1 MMEIE
6 RPKIETANLSPDGRY
21 GKFVVEPL
29 ERGFGTTL
37 GNSLRRVLLSS
48 LPGVAV
54 TSYISQRA
62 AEAIY
67 TPEGKE
73 QVKATINYYME
84 NAHYMREKLQELGLK
99 VYGGEN
105 APYLWVKTPND
116 TPSWKFFEEMLYG
129 ASVVCTPGVGFGPS
143 GEGYI
148 RLTAFGE
155 HEDCKEAME
164 RIAKWLGK

>member
-1 MMEIE
+1 MKKRNSVKRQIPSIDDKELYEIYMRNHDE
-6 RPKIETANLSPDGRY
+6 CKKKIHKQID
-21 GKFVVEPL
+21 
-29 ERGFGTTL
+29 
-37 GNSLRRVLLSS
+37 
-48 LPGVAV
+48 
-54 TSYISQRA
+54 
-62 AEAIY
+62 
-67 TPEGKE
+67 
-73 QVKATINYYME
+73 YME
-84 NAHYMREKLQELGLK
+84 NAHFMRAELQKLGLR

-105 APYLWVKTPND
+105 APYLWVKTPNN

>member
-1 MMEIE
+1 MRCGYTNVPKNLKAKTLTGDEVALNPIWE
-6 RPKIETANLSPDGRY
+6 RRQCN
-21 GKFVVEPL
+21 KFN
-29 ERGFGTTL
+29 G
-37 GNSLRRVLLSS
+37 
-48 LPGVAV
+48 

-73 QVKATINYYME
+73 QVKAAINYYME
-84 NAHYMREKLQELGLK
+84 NAHFMRGELQKLGLR
-99 VYGGEN
+99 VYGGED
-105 APYLWVKTPND
+105 APYLWVKTPNN

>member
-1 MMEIE
+1 MCL
-6 RPKIETANLSPDGRY
+6 KVKH
-21 GKFVVEPL
+21 KFE
-29 ERGFGTTL
+29 
-37 GNSLRRVLLSS
+37 
-48 LPGVAV
+48 GVATPCTTQDAV
-54 TSYISQRA
+54 TWRA
-62 AEAIY
+62 LLYANIATVGTRAGTARASARVWCI
-67 TPEGKE
+67 TTITRWLVVTLVVLGRLLLRSL
-73 QVKATINYYME
+73 QVNYYME
-84 NAHYMREKLQELGLK
+84 NAHFMRAELQKLGLR

-105 APYLWVKTPND
+105 APYLWVKTPNN

>member
-1 MMEIE
+1 LIFWYNRRFIKNNIKVFIYWKTKAK
-6 RPKIETANLSPDGRY
+6 RPKEDGYYRLGGTQNKSSFNIGNAKYESICSSSDISPEEIKEFKQIRTGLA
-21 GKFVVEPL
+21 KE
-29 ERGFGTTL
+29 
-37 GNSLRRVLLSS
+37 LR
-48 LPGVAV
+48 
-54 TSYISQRA
+54 
-62 AEAIY
+62 
-67 TPEGKE
+67 
-73 QVKATINYYME
+73 
-84 NAHYMREKLQELGLK
+84 

>member
-1 MMEIE
+1 MKDLRNYSLAQHNTFGIDAKCSRFIE
-6 RPKIETANLSPDGRY
+6 
-21 GKFVVEPL
+21 F
-29 ERGFGTTL
+29 
-37 GNSLRRVLLSS
+37 SS
-48 LPGVAV
+48 V
-54 TSYISQRA
+54 
-62 AEAIY
+62 AEA
-67 TPEGKE
+67 KE
-73 QVKATINYYME
+73 TVKATINYYME
-84 NAHYMREKLQELGLK
+84 NAHFMRAELQKLGLR

-105 APYLWVKTPND
+105 APYLWVKTPNN

>member
-1 MMEIE
+1 M
-6 RPKIETANLSPDGRY
+6 
-21 GKFVVEPL
+21 
-29 ERGFGTTL
+29 
-37 GNSLRRVLLSS
+37 
-48 LPGVAV
+48 
-54 TSYISQRA
+54 RA
-62 AEAIY
+62 E
-67 TPEGKE
+67 
-73 QVKATINYYME
+73 
-84 NAHYMREKLQELGLK
+84 LQKLGLR

-164 RIAKWLGK
+164 LSLIHILLTIQSMSIQVVAAAAVADVYKRQEFRQNQVYTLL